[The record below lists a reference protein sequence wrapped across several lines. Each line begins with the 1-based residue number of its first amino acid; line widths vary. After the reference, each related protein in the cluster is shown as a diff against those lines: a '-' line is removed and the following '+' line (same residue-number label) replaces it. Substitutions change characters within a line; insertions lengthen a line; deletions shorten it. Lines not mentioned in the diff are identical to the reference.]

1 MGQDEKGIDEEKMT
15 VRELSDKIYQEA
27 GKIIT
32 GQDEV
37 LEHILVC
44 FLARGHVLL
53 EGVPGIA
60 KTLTVRTMA
69 AILGCDFKRV
79 QFTPD
84 LMPSDITGT
93 YVFDTASSSF
103 HLKKGP
109 AFTNMLLADEINR
122 TPPKTQSALLQAMEE
137 RYITIDG
144 IDHSLDGIYFV
155 AATQNPVEY
164 EGTYPLPEAQ
174 LDRFLMK
181 VIVDYPDESAEMEIL
196 RRSHAGFDPHN
207 LQSAGIE
214 PINDAR
220 VINDAWEEIQ
230 KVTVDDDIIRYASA
244 IARRTRNAYQVLLGA
259 SPRASI
265 ALLHCG
271 KALAAIRG
279 RDFVTP
285 DDIKSLAP
293 PVLRHRIILSPESA
307 IEGVRA
313 DEVISGVLSAIP
325 VPR

>member
-1 MGQDEKGIDEEKMT
+1 MIT
-15 VRELSDKIYQEA
+15 RELGDAIYTEA
-27 GKIIT
+27 RKVIA

-37 LEHILVC
+37 LEQILVC
-44 FLARGHVLL
+44 FLSRGHILL

-60 KTLTVRTMA
+60 KTLAVRTMST
-69 AILGCDFKRV
+69 ILNCDFKRV

-93 YVFDTASSSF
+93 NVFDTGTSSF

-109 AFTNMLLADEINR
+109 IFTNILLADEINR

-137 RYITIDG
+137 RIITIDG
-144 IDHSLDGIYFV
+144 TDMPLDGVFFV
-155 AATQNPVEY
+155 AATQNPIEY

-181 VIVDYPDESAEMEIL
+181 VIVDYPDESAEIEVV
-196 RRSHAGFDPHN
+196 RRSHAGFDPHD
-207 LQSAGIE
+207 LQTAGIK
-214 PINDAR
+214 PIPDAQA
-220 VINDAWEEIQ
+220 VSNAWAEIQ
-230 KVTVDDDIIRYASA
+230 AVTVDDEIIKYASA
-244 IARRTRNAYQVLLGA
+244 IARHTRGAYQVLLGA

-265 ALLHCG
+265 ALIRCA
-271 KALAAIRG
+271 KSLAALRG

-285 DDIKSLAP
+285 DDIKSLAAS
-293 PVLRHRIILSPESA
+293 VLRHRIILSPESA
-307 IEGVRA
+307 IEGVRV
-313 DEVISGVLSAIP
+313 DEVIAGVLSAIP

>member
-1 MGQDEKGIDEEKMT
+1 MKVSELGEFIRGETGKVIAGQDDSIEQ
-15 VRELSDKIYQEA
+15 L
-27 GKIIT
+27 
-32 GQDEV
+32 
-37 LEHILVC
+37 LVC
-44 FLARGHVLL
+44 FLSRGHVLL

-60 KTLTVRTMA
+60 KTLAVRT
-69 AILGCDFKRV
+69 ISTVLGCQFKRV

-93 YVFDTASSSF
+93 FVFDAKTTEF

-109 AFTNMLLADEINR
+109 VFTNILLADEVNR

-137 RYITIDG
+137 RCVSIDG
-144 IDHSLDGIYFV
+144 IDHSLDGVFFV
-155 AATQNPVEY
+155 AATQNPIEY

-181 VIVDYPDESAEMEIL
+181 VLIGYPEESDELEVL
-196 RRSHAGFDPHN
+196 KRSHAGFDPHD
-207 LQSAGIE
+207 LKTAGLSTI
-214 PINDAR
+214 PDQRLI
-220 VINDAWEEIQ
+220 VDAWKEVGEV
-230 KVTVDDDIIRYASA
+230 KADDDVMKYAIS
-244 IARRTRNAYQVLLGA
+244 IARATRGAYQVILGG

-265 ALLHCG
+265 ALLRCG
-271 KALAAIRG
+271 KALAALRG

-293 PVLRHRIILSPESA
+293 PILRHRLILSPESA
-307 IEGVRA
+307 IEGISA
-313 DEVISGVLSAIP
+313 DDVISGILATIP